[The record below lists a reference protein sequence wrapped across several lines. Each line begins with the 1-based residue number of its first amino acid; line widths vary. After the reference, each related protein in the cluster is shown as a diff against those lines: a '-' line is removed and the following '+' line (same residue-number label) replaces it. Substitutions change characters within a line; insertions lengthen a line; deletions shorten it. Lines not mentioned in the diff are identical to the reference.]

1 MNKEGFMSCL
11 EGLLADIPEAERK
24 EAIQYYNDY
33 FEDAGWENEES
44 VIRSLGSP
52 AKIAE
57 NIKAELKGEEIPFR
71 AKAGDHAV
79 TAYGQIIPAGSV
91 QTDTKAGAQGA
102 DGISPFAR
110 EVQSAGSAFQQ
121 PYQPGAAELSYDYTD
136 TADRNQRSENKLG
149 KMPVW
154 ALLLIIFLAIIVLP
168 GAAGILMGVL
178 GILFGIIATWF
189 GLILCGGALSVG
201 LLAGAIGLV
210 VISGLCLATSPAVF
224 AVVLGVGLLCA
235 GGGLI
240 SMAVTTWMTG
250 RATPAL
256 IKWIWRGLCWIGR
269 GIKKLW
275 KRFF

>member
-24 EAIQYYNDY
+24 EALQYYNDY

-57 NIKAELKGEEIPFR
+57 NIKSELKGEEIPAR

-79 TAYGQIIPAGSV
+79 TAYGQIVP
-91 QTDTKAGAQGA
+91 T
-102 DGISPFAR
+102 
-110 EVQSAGSAFQQ
+110 
-121 PYQPGAAELSYDYTD
+121 GAAFHQTYQQKASEPSSDYTYL
-136 TADRNQRSENKLG
+136 ADSEQKSGNKLG
-149 KMPVW
+149 NMPVW

-178 GILFGIIATWF
+178 GVLFGIIATWF

-210 VISGLCLATSPAVF
+210 VIAGLCLAVSPAVF

-235 GGGLI
+235 GGGML
-240 SMAVTTWMTG
+240 SMAGTTWMAG
-250 RATPAL
+250 HATPAL
-256 IKWIWRGLCWIGR
+256 FKWTWRIVSWIGR